1 MALTGG
7 IGYTDR
13 RPEEW
18 WTMQQTDMK
27 NLSEEQIFEEVV
39 KLIGPFNKKNI
50 AITRETSFSANLDL
64 DSLAVMDLLAAIE
77 DHFDITVPLNLL
89 PDLERVGQVS
99 AAVQKIIRG

>member
-1 MALTGG
+1 M
-7 IGYTDR
+7 
-13 RPEEW
+13 
-18 WTMQQTDMK
+18 QTDMK

-39 KLIGPFNKKNI
+39 ALIGPFNKKNVP
-50 AITRETSFSANLDL
+50 ITRETSFSADLDL